1 MPRRPTRRPLLCAAL
16 AVAVLAASPGA
27 AAPVLATYEVQA
39 AGLTVMRIE
48 ALFDLAAP
56 GGGYRVATRVRLIGV
71 AGALAGGE
79 QLTSAEGGWQGAR
92 PEPRR
97 YRVEG
102 TWRGVRR
109 AVAIDYGPGGMP
121 VLLALQP
128 PIEVGREAVPP
139 ALQRGT
145 IDALSA
151 LAKLTRT
158 VAETG
163 RCDAEA
169 ATFDGRR
176 RADYTVRTAGLDRL
190 PAAGARGFA
199 GEALRCA
206 FESRLIAG
214 RRADQDPTEASRPQ
228 AATAWIARTG
238 PGGEPLPVRIELAS
252 RWFGTIRVQLTGVAP
267 AAPGSA
273 LHQLAE
279 QRR

>member
-1 MPRRPTRRPLLCAAL
+1 M
-16 AVAVLAASPGA
+16 
-27 AAPVLATYEVQA
+27 
-39 AGLTVMRIE
+39 
-48 ALFDLAAP
+48 
-56 GGGYRVATRVRLIGV
+56 
-71 AGALAGGE
+71 
-79 QLTSAEGGWQGAR
+79 
-92 PEPRR
+92 
-97 YRVEG
+97 
-102 TWRGVRR
+102 RR

-206 FESRLIAG
+206 FESRLVAG
-214 RRADQDPTEASRPQ
+214 RSADQDPTVASRLQ